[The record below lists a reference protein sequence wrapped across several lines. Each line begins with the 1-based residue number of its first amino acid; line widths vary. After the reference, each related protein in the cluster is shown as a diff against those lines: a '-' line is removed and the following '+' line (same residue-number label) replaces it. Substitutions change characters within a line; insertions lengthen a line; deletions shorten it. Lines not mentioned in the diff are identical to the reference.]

1 LLRGSIAMLA
11 LVFIS
16 LFVSRSHGVARV
28 DWLRDVAPYLL
39 FALAPLFAFDA
50 QSAFSRKALVRLLVS
65 AGLIAAAAFATYWVE
80 QRHIANLPFAR
91 FALASFLFPA
101 ALVAYAI
108 ATALQARRHRGRWVF
123 LAVLGFA
130 LLIATGTRSTLIVAL
145 APIVAVFAARR
156 ERAARLGRLALVG
169 PVALVLMLAAAYGV
183 LTVTHASHTVIG
195 NRLTILKHSGSS
207 SDASYADRQAQAHV
221 AGRVFSAHP
230 VFGAGPG
237 TYFNW
242 KMTNG
247 EQRSAFNIDTPVDFP
262 AKYGVVGLGMVAFL
276 LLAYGSFLKSA
287 FRISHPRPETL
298 ALAAY
303 LGVALANALLANPFE
318 DKGWTLGL
326 ILLLALVLR
335 TSGGSAP
342 ARVESPLGRTAVD
355 GAR

>member
-1 LLRGSIAMLA
+1 
-11 LVFIS
+11 
-16 LFVSRSHGVARV
+16 
-28 DWLRDVAPYLL
+28 
-39 FALAPLFAFDA
+39 
-50 QSAFSRKALVRLLVS
+50 
-65 AGLIAAAAFATYWVE
+65 
-80 QRHIANLPFAR
+80 
-91 FALASFLFPA
+91 
-101 ALVAYAI
+101 
-108 ATALQARRHRGRWVF
+108 VF

-130 LLIATGTRSTLIVAL
+130 LLIVTGTRSTLILAL
-145 APIVAVFAARR
+145 APIVVVFAARR
-156 ERAARLGRLALVG
+156 ERAARFGRLALVG

-195 NRLTILKHSGSS
+195 NRLEILKHSGRD
-207 SDASYADRQAQAHV
+207 SDASYRDRQAQAHV

-242 KMTNG
+242 KVTNG
-247 EQRSAFNIDTPVDFP
+247 EQRSAFIIDTPLDFP
-262 AKYGVVGLGMVAFL
+262 AKYGVVGLAVVAFL
-276 LLAYGSFLKSA
+276 VLSYGSFLKSA
-287 FRISHPRPETL
+287 FRIRHPRPETL

-303 LGVALANALLANPFE
+303 LGMTLVNALLANPLE

-342 ARVESPLGRTAVD
+342 ARVESPLGRTAIG